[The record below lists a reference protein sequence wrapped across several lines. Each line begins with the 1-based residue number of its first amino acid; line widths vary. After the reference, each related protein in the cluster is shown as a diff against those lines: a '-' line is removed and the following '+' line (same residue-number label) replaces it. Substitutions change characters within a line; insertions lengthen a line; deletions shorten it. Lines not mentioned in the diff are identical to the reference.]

1 MRITVTLVHLIVLTL
16 NPLLLISSVL
26 EDVGSAVTTLLHP
39 VKVNSQSWRRNVAK
53 EIYELMDKNTKKLI
67 TNVSLDITR
76 RFRITVDHLK
86 LIANQLENFE
96 SRIYLYDQNTRN
108 VLLFFF
114 VSCNIIKTICFGP
127 LTILILC

>member
-86 LIANQLENFE
+86 LANQLENFE

-108 VLLFFF
+108 VLLFFLF
-114 VSCNIIKTICFGP
+114 PVTLSKQSVSDH
-127 LTILILC
+127 

>member
-108 VLLFFF
+108 VLLFLLFPVTLSKQS
-114 VSCNIIKTICFGP
+114 VSDH
-127 LTILILC
+127 

>member
-16 NPLLLISSVL
+16 IPLLLISSVL

-108 VLLFFF
+108 VLLFFLF
-114 VSCNIIKTICFGP
+114 PVTLSKQSVSDH
-127 LTILILC
+127 

>member
-16 NPLLLISSVL
+16 NPLLLISSVI

-108 VLLFFF
+108 VLLFF
-114 VSCNIIKTICFGP
+114 CF
-127 LTILILC
+127 L

>member
-67 TNVSLDITR
+67 TNVTLDITR

-108 VLLFFF
+108 VLLFFLF
-114 VSCNIIKTICFGP
+114 PVTLSKQSVSDH
-127 LTILILC
+127 

>member
-1 MRITVTLVHLIVLTL
+1 MPITVTLVHLIVLTL

-108 VLLFFF
+108 VLLFFLF
-114 VSCNIIKTICFGP
+114 PVTLSKQSVSDH
-127 LTILILC
+127 

>member
-108 VLLFFF
+108 VLLFFLF
-114 VSCNIIKTICFGP
+114 PVTLSKQSVSDH
-127 LTILILC
+127 